1 MDIQGIKQLIS
12 FSKERELNQSY
23 DVTSFLEE
31 VKRTLGAIPDNTV
44 LQFITTYG
52 FSYFNE
58 EMVVSPL
65 EKQANSDEL
74 LYVSGILGFGILRE
88 VLRKSIKMYYC
99 KEQIS
104 IKFFPLCE
112 GASGDLIVYSLE
124 EGSLGNIYYWSHDT
138 PIGDDLVLVA
148 KSLNDFISR
157 IEPKKEDKE
166 DKREVVSVTYSPRL
180 LKLINEKKNKR
191 RTATFG
197 AIARKKLST
206 K

>member
-52 FSYFNE
+52 FSYFND

-74 LYVSGILGFGILRE
+74 LYVSGILGFGNTQRSVE
-88 VLRKSIKMYYC
+88 KSIKMYYC

-104 IKFFPLCE
+104 MKFFPLCE

-124 EGSLGNIYYWSHDT
+124 ESSLGNIYYWSHDT
-138 PIGDDLVLVA
+138 PIGDDLILVA

-180 LKLINEKKNKR
+180 LKLINEKRIKD
-191 RTATFG
+191 G
-197 AIARKKLST
+197 LPPLEQ
-206 K
+206 

>member
-31 VKRTLGAIPDNTV
+31 VKSIMGTLPDHTV
-44 LQFITTYG
+44 LQFITDFG
-52 FSYFNE
+52 FAHFNE

-74 LYVSGILGFGILRE
+74 LYVSGILGFGNTQRSVE
-88 VLRKSIKMYYC
+88 KSIKMYYC

-104 IKFFPLCE
+104 IRFFPLCE

-124 EGSLGNIYYWSHDT
+124 EGSLGNIYYWSHDA
-138 PIGDDLVLVA
+138 PIGDDLILVA
-148 KSLNDFISR
+148 KSLNDFIGR

-180 LKLINEKKNKR
+180 LKLINEKRIKD
-191 RTATFG
+191 G
-197 AIARKKLST
+197 LPPLEQ
-206 K
+206 

>member
-31 VKRTLGAIPDNTV
+31 VKSIMGALPDHTI
-44 LQFITTYG
+44 LQFITDFG
-52 FSYFNE
+52 FAHFND

-74 LYVSGILGFGILRE
+74 LYVSGILGFGNTQRSVE
-88 VLRKSIKMYYC
+88 KSIKIYYC

-104 IKFFPLCE
+104 MKFFPLCE

-124 EGSLGNIYYWSHDT
+124 ESSLGNIYYWSHDA

-180 LKLINEKKNKR
+180 LKLINEKRIKD
-191 RTATFG
+191 G
-197 AIARKKLST
+197 LPPLEQ
-206 K
+206 

>member
-74 LYVSGILGFGILRE
+74 LYVSGILGFW
-88 VLRKSIKMYYC
+88 K
-99 KEQIS
+99 
-104 IKFFPLCE
+104 
-112 GASGDLIVYSLE
+112 YS
-124 EGSLGNIYYWSHDT
+124 
-138 PIGDDLVLVA
+138 
-148 KSLNDFISR
+148 
-157 IEPKKEDKE
+157 
-166 DKREVVSVTYSPRL
+166 
-180 LKLINEKKNKR
+180 EKC
-191 RTATFG
+191 
-197 AIARKKLST
+197 
-206 K
+206 

>member
-1 MDIQGIKQLIS
+1 MNIQGIKQLIS

-31 VKRTLGAIPDNTV
+31 VKSIMGTLPDHTI

-52 FSYFNE
+52 FSYFND

-74 LYVSGILGFGILRE
+74 LYVSGILGFGNTQRSVE
-88 VLRKSIKMYYC
+88 KSIKMYYC

-124 EGSLGNIYYWSHDT
+124 ESSLGNIYYWSHDT
-138 PIGDDLVLVA
+138 PIGDDLILVA

-157 IEPKKEDKE
+157 IDPKKEDKE

-180 LKLINEKKNKR
+180 LKLINEKRIKD
-191 RTATFG
+191 G
-197 AIARKKLST
+197 LPPLEQ
-206 K
+206 

>member
-31 VKRTLGAIPDNTV
+31 VKSIMGTLPDHTI

-52 FSYFNE
+52 FSYFND

-74 LYVSGILGFGILRE
+74 LYVSGILGFGNTQRSVE
-88 VLRKSIKMYYC
+88 KSIKMYYC

-124 EGSLGNIYYWSHDT
+124 ESRLGNIFYWSNDT
-138 PIGDDLVLVA
+138 PLGDYLILV
-148 KSLNDFISR
+148 
-157 IEPKKEDKE
+157 
-166 DKREVVSVTYSPRL
+166 
-180 LKLINEKKNKR
+180 EK
-191 RTATFG
+191 
-197 AIARKKLST
+197 
-206 K
+206 

>member
-31 VKRTLGAIPDNTV
+31 VKRTLGTIPDNTV

-74 LYVSGILGFGILRE
+74 LYVSGILGFGNTQRSVE
-88 VLRKSIKMYYC
+88 KSIKMYYC

-124 EGSLGNIYYWSHDT
+124 ESSLGNIYYWSHDA
-138 PIGDDLVLVA
+138 PIGDDLVLAA

-180 LKLINEKKNKR
+180 LKLINEKRIKD
-191 RTATFG
+191 G
-197 AIARKKLST
+197 LPPLEQ
-206 K
+206 

>member
-1 MDIQGIKQLIS
+1 MDIQGFKQFIS

-58 EMVVSPL
+58 ETVVSPL

-74 LYVSGILGFGILRE
+74 LYVSGILGFGNTHRSVE
-88 VLRKSIKMYYC
+88 KSIKMYYC

-104 IKFFPLCE
+104 IKFFTLCE

-124 EGSLGNIYYWSHDT
+124 ESSLGNIYYWSHDT
-138 PIGDDLVLVA
+138 PIGDDLILVA

-157 IEPKKEDKE
+157 IEPKKE

-180 LKLINEKKNKR
+180 LKLINEKRIKD
-191 RTATFG
+191 G
-197 AIARKKLST
+197 LPPLEQ
-206 K
+206 